1 MFATKK
7 RTLVVTERAAV
18 WETLAAIVADVE
30 PSVKEPEMADQRPGC
45 VETVTSMTSLQTLIH
60 NGDCI

>member
-18 WETLAAIVADVE
+18 WETLAAIVADDE
-30 PSVKEPEMADQRPGC
+30 PSVKEPEMADPRPGC
-45 VETVTSMTSLQTLIH
+45 VETVASMTSLQTLIH